1 MIVGFSNPLSPL
13 ENVLRHVLNWLHASI
28 GLPWA
33 WAVVTLTILVR
44 ILLVPLMIKQI
55 HSMQNLQRHA
65 PEMKAIQQKYKQD
78 KQKQQEELMKFY
90 RENNV
95 NPAASCLPMLLQIP
109 VFLAL
114 YYVLRHFSKHP
125 PTGSLSWLGIVPD
138 ISKPATSHWSGYV
151 LLVIYVASQM
161 ASTFYMGA
169 TMDKAQRTIL
179 LVMPLAFVFVIAHFP
194 TGLVLYWM
202 TTNLWVVGQ
211 GLVTRRLIPRTAA
224 PALGGRSSRTPPR
237 NDDDGGNGAKRTP
250 SSPKPTPSATQQAP
264 RRVKR
269 KKQTRRR

>member
-1 MIVGFSNPLSPL
+1 MILGFSNPLHPL
-13 ENVLRHVLNWLHASI
+13 ETVLRHVLDWLHGTV

-33 WAVVTLTILVR
+33 WAVVVLTILVR

-55 HSMQNLQRHA
+55 HSMQSLQRHA
-65 PEMKAIQQKYKQD
+65 PEMKAIQQKYKND

-95 NPAASCLPMLLQIP
+95 NPAASCLPIVLQMP
-109 VFLAL
+109 VFFAL
-114 YYVLRHFSKHP
+114 YFVLREFAKHP
-125 PTGSLSWLGIVPD
+125 PPGSLSWLGVIPN
-138 ISKPATSHWSGYV
+138 IAKPATSHWSGYV

-161 ASTFYMGA
+161 ASTYYMGT
-169 TMDKAQRTIL
+169 TMDKAQRTL
-179 LVMPLAFVFVIAHFP
+179 LLIMPIAFVFFIAHFP

-211 GLVTRRLIPRTAA
+211 GLITRQLIPKTAA
-224 PALGGRSSRTPPR
+224 PSLPKRTSRTAPAPAPAVVE
-237 NDDDGGNGAKRTP
+237 DAKP
-250 SSPKPTPSATQQAP
+250 EKPAVPSAP
-264 RRVKR
+264 RKVKR

>member
-1 MIVGFSNPLSPL
+1 MTLADLIVASSNPLTPL
-13 ENVLRHVLNWLHASI
+13 EHGLRHILNWLHYSI

-33 WAVVTLTILVR
+33 WSVVALTVLVR
-44 ILLVPLMIKQI
+44 IVLVPLMVRQI

-65 PEMKAIQQKYKQD
+65 PEMKAIQQKYKND
-78 KQKQQEELMKFY
+78 RQKQQEELMKFY

-95 NPAASCLPMLLQIP
+95 NPAASCLPIVLQMP
-109 VFLAL
+109 VFFAL
-114 YYVLRHFSKHP
+114 YFVLKHFSKHP
-125 PTGSLSWLGIVPD
+125 PSGSLSWLGIVPN
-138 ISKPATSHWSGYV
+138 ISHAVTSHWSGYV

-169 TMDKAQRTIL
+169 AMDKAQRTIL
-179 LVMPLAFVFVIAHFP
+179 LVMPIAFVFFIAHFP

-211 GLVTRRLIPRTAA
+211 GLITRRLMPRTAA
-224 PALGGRSSRTPPR
+224 PTLVPKRTSRTAPAPAPAAVE
-237 NDDDGGNGAKRTP
+237 DSKPAKP
-250 SSPKPTPSATQQAP
+250 AAPAQP